1 MAKLSDTSPEAQRV
15 LIESYRRMPA
25 TRKWKLLGDAYRFAR
40 VLHAAGLRARSP
52 GVTDEEVCRDWALR
66 TLGKGPWL
74 ERMRFDMHNQPIEHQ
89 QVIREVIAA
98 LRQEGIDNAVGGSLA
113 SSLHGVIRY
122 TQDADLSAEPFPG
135 KEAAFVARF
144 PAPDYYIDLVSVQ
157 DAVRRRSS
165 FNIIHL
171 PTSFKVDVFIRK
183 DRAFEQALWQ
193 RRMTTTQLDPGGRPV
208 EVVSPEDIIL
218 LKLEWYRL
226 GGEVS
231 DQQWND
237 LLGVMRT
244 RAGQLDAAYLD
255 QWSAGLGVADLL
267 ARARQEAGVP

>member
-1 MAKLSDTSPEAQRV
+1 MAKLSDTSPDAQRI

-25 TRKWKLLGDAYRFAR
+25 ARKWKLLGDAYRFAR
-40 VLHAAGLRARSP
+40 VLHAAGVRARTP
-52 GVTDEEVCRDWALR
+52 GVTDEEVRLDWALR
-66 TLGKGPWL
+66 ALGKGPWL
-74 ERMRFDMHNQPIEHQ
+74 ERMRFDMHKQPIEHQ

-98 LRQEGIDNAVGGSLA
+98 LRVEGIAYAVGGSLA

-135 KEAAFVARF
+135 KEAGFVAHF
-144 PAPDYYIDLVSVQ
+144 TAPDYYVDLVSVQ

-193 RRMTTTQLDPGGRPV
+193 RRITTTQLDPAGQPV
-208 EVVSPEDIIL
+208 EVLSAEDIIL

-237 LLGVMRT
+237 LLGVLRT
-244 RAGQLDAAYLD
+244 QAGQLDVAYLL
-255 QWSAGLGVADLL
+255 QWSTTLGVADLL
-267 ARARQEAGVP
+267 ARARQEAVVP